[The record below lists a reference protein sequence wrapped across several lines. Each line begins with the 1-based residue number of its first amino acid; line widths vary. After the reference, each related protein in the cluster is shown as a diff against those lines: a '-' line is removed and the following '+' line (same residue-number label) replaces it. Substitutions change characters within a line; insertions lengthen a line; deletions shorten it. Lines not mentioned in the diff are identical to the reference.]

1 MPRSP
6 KTASDAISVVM
17 NPEVNPLRDLPE
29 IRRFQIMV
37 ILSIMWSTIFSAGFG
52 AWYLY
57 GELVVGHVLAIT
69 GVFVTAL
76 TFRNGTD

>member
-1 MPRSP
+1 MSKPANTP
-6 KTASDAISVVM
+6 TDAITIVM
-17 NPEVNPLRDLPE
+17 DPEMNPLRSLPA
-29 IRRFQIMV
+29 IRRFQLMV

-69 GVFVTAL
+69 GIFITAL
-76 TFRNGTD
+76 TFRGGAD